1 MYSHPSPLLLPFV
14 HPCLALPCTE
24 RKLFDYV
31 NVEPSESSSS
41 KTGPAAVPRHS
52 PLQQDV
58 SGEGD
63 NLKETVEEAVAE
75 GDETSEETPLL
86 SWMPQHGSGE
96 GAETGD
102 GERGRVSVLEL
113 GEGREEVETVFDKVS
128 FVAL

>member
-1 MYSHPSPLLLPFV
+1 MEHS
-14 HPCLALPCTE
+14 
-24 RKLFDYV
+24 D
-31 NVEPSESSSS
+31 SSSS
-41 KTGPAAVPRHS
+41 KTGPAAVSQHS

-63 NLKETVEEAVAE
+63 NLKETVEEAVVE

-86 SWMPQHGSGE
+86 SWMPKHGRGE

-113 GEGREEVETVFDKVS
+113 REGKEEVETVFDKVS
-128 FVAL
+128 FVTL